1 MRLALA
7 IAAVL
12 VAAQA
17 APQADAQ
24 RGIVR
29 FQTPSRN
36 IGCLFWATA
45 TGDQRRPAPFLRCD
59 ILSGVKPAPA
69 GVCQLDWTGFSM
81 TAISRVRPTCAG
93 DTVYARA
100 APVVSYGRTWT
111 RGGFSCSV
119 KRVGLRCTNVTGRGF
134 FLSKSRSYGF

>member
-1 MRLALA
+1 MRLALG

-17 APQADAQ
+17 APQAGAQ

-36 IGCLFWATA
+36 IGCLYSA
-45 TGDQRRPAPFLRCD
+45 TGSRSRPAPFLRCD

-93 DTVYARA
+93 DTVYERG
-100 APVVSYGRTWT
+100 APVVAYGRTWT

-134 FLSKSRSYGF
+134 FLSKSRSYAF